1 MGNLDR
7 MPTSGLTGSTGPA
20 MLLRGIFA
28 ELNKNGKT
36 RPLNLSGRRAPE
48 EICGD
53 PGPVRTPDGNCRNSA
68 ERFRKPAP
76 SEEKRAR
83 GVAPAIRLTQPTEGL
98 HLAMDPRV
106 PDDREAFEFRIE
118 GLRDGDSVEWVVD
131 NVSAGRTAGGKY
143 LWSLKKGKRSVRAIV
158 LRDQKPFYEIGETQF
173 LVK

>member
-53 PGPVRTPDGNCRNSA
+53 PGPVRAPDGNCRNRA
-68 ERFRKPAP
+68 EWLRKPAP

-131 NVSAGRTAGGKY
+131 NVLAGRTAGGKY